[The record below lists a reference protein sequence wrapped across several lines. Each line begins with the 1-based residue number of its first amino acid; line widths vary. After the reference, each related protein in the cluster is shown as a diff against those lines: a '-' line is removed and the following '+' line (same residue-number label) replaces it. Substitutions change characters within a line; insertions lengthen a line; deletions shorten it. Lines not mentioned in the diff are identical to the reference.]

1 MGNNSNNQS
10 TNSLEEMSL
19 SFMKVSSVKTALA
32 SNEQQQQQQPQQQQ
46 QNGNK
51 KK

>member
-1 MGNNSNNQS
+1 MNQS

-19 SFMKVSSVKTALA
+19 SFMKVSSVKTAA
-32 SNEQQQQQQPQQQQ
+32 STNDQQQQ

-51 KK
+51 KKVTHLDIF